1 MTNLTIREKYQEK
14 MNITVTDTTL
24 SDLKNLMNGD
34 TSITIMII
42 YTNGT
47 SALETYKKK
56 EDLDT
61 LSLDN
66 VSSMMVTINRDITVP
81 VSICPYTEVNYGK
94 AIADVIR
101 PFIKKNQAA
110 KFYVLDESGDTIQEF
125 SVISKAGTS
134 FVHEDS
140 APVLPFK
147 AETDVLPEK
156 YMIYVNANHNNN
168 KFYRMVDLKD
178 GTWGAYYGRV
188 GTEQGESCYSTHVS
202 VPHVYPM
209 YMYYIKLY
217 EKVEKGYT
225 DVSNLHKKM
234 DEIVMVKHNF
244 AGISDALVASLVK
257 QLTNYAQAKIKDSYT
272 VKSEDVTEEMIKE
285 AEKVIDKLANVKTVR
300 TFNKYLLELFKIIP
314 RRMNG
319 VNAVAN
325 NMAKTD
331 ADFQNIINR
340 EDSLLSVMKTAVKM
354 DSKKKNL
361 TKDDEQNVLEAM
373 GLEIYPATDKQK
385 NSVLAHLGDS
395 LKPKVKQVYRVINKK
410 TQKRFDAWL
419 DTHRD
424 TNGRKPVVKQF
435 WHGSRN
441 ENWWSIVTNG
451 LALNPNRFRS
461 NVVITGKMF
470 GNGLYFAPSSA
481 KSFNYTSF
489 RGTSW
494 AGGTANTAFMALYAT
509 AYGTPYEV
517 FSWNGN
523 WAGYNYSRLQNDCK
537 GAGCVHAKA
546 DKGMLRND
554 EVIFYNED
562 QTTINYIVEFGD

>member
-1 MTNLTIREKYQEK
+1 M
-14 MNITVTDTTL
+14 
-24 SDLKNLMNGD
+24 
-34 TSITIMII
+34 
-42 YTNGT
+42 
-47 SALETYKKK
+47 
-56 EDLDT
+56 
-61 LSLDN
+61 
-66 VSSMMVTINRDITVP
+66 
-81 VSICPYTEVNYGK
+81 
-94 AIADVIR
+94 
-101 PFIKKNQAA
+101 
-110 KFYVLDESGDTIQEF
+110 
-125 SVISKAGTS
+125 
-134 FVHEDS
+134 
-140 APVLPFK
+140 
-147 AETDVLPEK
+147 
-156 YMIYVNANHNNN
+156 
-168 KFYRMVDLKD
+168 
-178 GTWGAYYGRV
+178 GAYYGRV

-331 ADFQNIINR
+331 ADFQN
-340 EDSLLSVMKTAVKM
+340 
-354 DSKKKNL
+354 
-361 TKDDEQNVLEAM
+361 
-373 GLEIYPATDKQK
+373 
-385 NSVLAHLGDS
+385 
-395 LKPKVKQVYRVINKK
+395 
-410 TQKRFDAWL
+410 
-419 DTHRD
+419 